1 MSDYTDIIRTVV
13 ILCLSV
19 YAINLIFWEDK
30 SLDRFYA
37 TIGWYPTIGDP
48 SFFGWFTVFAYLSAF
63 ILSLRVVSVS
73 KYIFIEQEQAQKRF
87 WIIIAVLML
96 FLCINKQ
103 LDLQSLFTA
112 SGRYILREQGMYEY
126 KRLLQVLFIASI
138 FIIALSAFYF
148 IVKKLYGVTKQ
159 QILAIVGI
167 VFLLMFIFIRASSF
181 HNVDTL
187 IGYSLMGFKMN
198 WILELT
204 GIGLILINGV
214 LWLARAKNLNLN

>member
-1 MSDYTDIIRTVV
+1 
-13 ILCLSV
+13 
-19 YAINLIFWEDK
+19 
-30 SLDRFYA
+30 
-37 TIGWYPTIGDP
+37 
-48 SFFGWFTVFAYLSAF
+48 
-63 ILSLRVVSVS
+63 
-73 KYIFIEQEQAQKRF
+73 
-87 WIIIAVLML
+87 
-96 FLCINKQ
+96 
-103 LDLQSLFTA
+103 
-112 SGRYILREQGMYEY
+112 MYEY

-214 LWLARAKNLNLN
+214 LWLAKARNLNLK